1 MKQAKH
7 NNAREI
13 IVDLKGMHATLKA
26 GIPASTLAKASAG
39 DMRAQCRIADRLLQ
53 SKSHSIRGQGLF
65 WLRHAARAGEPW
77 AEYMLGV
84 SYDYGDD
91 VPKDRVRAAY
101 WYAWA
106 AAQNYDSAQ
115 LNLGII
121 LAHKRKP
128 QIKEAI
134 RLYKLAAAQGN
145 RNAKYN
151 LGMYYAEG
159 RGIRRNLRQAFGWYF
174 RAAQQGDAYAQNY
187 VGYCYHKGEGI
198 TRHFGESVRW
208 YRKAARAG
216 NMFAM
221 YNLGLCYKFGDGVP
235 KSLPLARHHF
245 RAAAAAGHTGAR
257 RQLQS
262 CAR

>member
-1 MKQAKH
+1 
-7 NNAREI
+7 
-13 IVDLKGMHATLKA
+13 
-26 GIPASTLAKASAG
+26 
-39 DMRAQCRIADRLLQ
+39 
-53 SKSHSIRGQGLF
+53 
-65 WLRHAARAGEPW
+65 
-77 AEYMLGV
+77 MLGV

-91 VPKDRVRAAY
+91 VPKDRVQPPTGMHGPRRRTTIALE
-101 WYAWA
+101 
-106 AAQNYDSAQ
+106 

-128 QIKEAI
+128 QFKEAI

-159 RGIRRNLRQAFGWYF
+159 RGIRRDPQKAFEWYLGAAHRATQRLRTTSAT
-174 RAAQQGDAYAQNY
+174 A
-187 VGYCYHKGEGI
+187 I
-198 TRHFGESVRW
+198 TKAKVSPEISKSPWRW
-208 YRKAARAG
+208 YRKASRAG

-235 KSLPLARHHF
+235 KSLPLARRHF

-257 RQLQS
+257 RQLRS
-262 CAR
+262 CTG